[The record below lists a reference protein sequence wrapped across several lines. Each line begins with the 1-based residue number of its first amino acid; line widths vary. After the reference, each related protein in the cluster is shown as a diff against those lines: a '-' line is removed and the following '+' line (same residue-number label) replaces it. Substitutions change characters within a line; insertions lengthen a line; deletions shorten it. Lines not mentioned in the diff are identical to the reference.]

1 MIKVTDTKIAE
12 PLFKNG
18 KDTAILSC
26 LQNIMGSVFV
36 DNIEEPKSAMAIL
49 GDFCF
54 FAGEPSEELVATRPE
69 DHDSNFIIMVPEN
82 EAWADVIAR
91 VYEGKSKRITR
102 YAIKKEGD
110 IFDREKLQE
119 VVASLDKEFTI
130 QLIDED
136 LYMQCKTN
144 GWGGDLVSQFPNYE
158 MYKKLGLGVGV
169 CKDGVLVAG
178 ASSYSRYQDG
188 IEIEIDTKED
198 FRRRG
203 LAYACGAKLVLECLE
218 RGLYPS
224 WDAQNKWSVG
234 LAEKLG
240 YHFDHE
246 YPAVEVYEY

>member
-1 MIKVTDTKIAE
+1 MVRLIDTKKAE
-12 PLFKNG
+12 ALFHNCT
-18 KDTAILSC
+18 DTAILSC
-26 LQNIMGSVFV
+26 LQNIMGRIYV
-36 DNIEEPKSAMAIL
+36 DSAEAPKSAMAIL

-54 FAGEPSEELVATRPE
+54 FVGEPKEEMVAFKPE
-69 DHDSNFIIMVPEN
+69 DHESNFIIMVPEN
-82 EAWADVIAR
+82 ESWAEVIAR

-110 IFDREKLQE
+110 IFDREKLRQ

-144 GWGGDLVSQFPNYE
+144 GWGGDLVSQFGDYKMYE
-158 MYKKLGLGVGV
+158 KLGLGVGV

-178 ASSYSRYQDG
+178 ASSYSSYKDG
-188 IEIEIDTKED
+188 IEIEIDTRED

-203 LAYACGAKLVLECLE
+203 LAYACGAKLILECLE

-246 YPAVEVYEY
+246 YSAFEVYEY